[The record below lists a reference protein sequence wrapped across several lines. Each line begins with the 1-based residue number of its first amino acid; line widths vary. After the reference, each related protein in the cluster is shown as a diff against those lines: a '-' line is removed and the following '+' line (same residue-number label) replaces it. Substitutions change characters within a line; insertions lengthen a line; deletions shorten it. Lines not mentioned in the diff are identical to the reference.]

1 MAEDSVRS
9 TSLIEVL
16 EVAVAAGA
24 ASHHTQLPA
33 RVEEYNPERQV
44 VRVQPMVGSMR
55 TDSDG
60 VEHEELYPA
69 IVEVPVAWPGA
80 GGARLTFP
88 LAAGDFGM
96 LVFSDRSLDEW
107 KVNRGVQPMV
117 PKDPRNHALQDA
129 VFLPGLRPPSNP
141 WKGQRADAVTLGYAN
156 EQGQGMQVH
165 ITSGGIALGE
175 PTPPDAVLK
184 GTTYR
189 SADAAFDGSL
199 ATAAST
205 LSAAMASIISG
216 GGVLAVKP
224 VPVLSDINTIGSLLA
239 ALGTALAGY
248 GTAEATAANT
258 KEASA
263 SSFLSATVKV
273 KG

>member
-9 TSLIEVL
+9 ASLIEVL
-16 EVAVAAGA
+16 DVAMASGA

-44 VRVQPMVGSMR
+44 VRVQPMVGHIR

-60 VEHEELYPA
+60 IEHEVLYPP

-88 LAAGDFGM
+88 LAAGDQGM

-107 KVNRGVQPMV
+107 KVNRGTQPVV

-129 VFLPGLRPPSNP
+129 VFLPGLRSPSNP
-141 WKGQRADAVTLGYAN
+141 WKGQRADAVTLGYAS
-156 EQGQGMQVH
+156 EAGTGMQMH
-165 ITSGGIALGE
+165 ITEAGIALGE
-175 PTPPDAVLK
+175 PTPAYAVALAEQVK
-184 GTTYR
+184 AELQALRTTIN
-189 SADAAFDGSL
+189 ALVSL
-199 ATAAST
+199 YNTHVHSGVTTGPGVSGPTAP
-205 LSAAMASIISG
+205 SAAAPA
-216 GGVLAVKP
+216 AVGD
-224 VPVLSDINTIGSLLA
+224 VGS
-239 ALGTALAGY
+239 T
-248 GTAEATAANT
+248 
-258 KEASA
+258 
-263 SSFLSATVKV
+263 TVKV